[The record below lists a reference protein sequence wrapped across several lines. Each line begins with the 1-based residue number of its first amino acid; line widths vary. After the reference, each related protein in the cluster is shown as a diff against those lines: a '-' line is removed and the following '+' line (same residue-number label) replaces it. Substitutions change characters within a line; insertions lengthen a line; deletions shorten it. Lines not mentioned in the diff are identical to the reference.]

1 MIKICVICGVQVY
14 VRFSRF
20 KWIRRLYV
28 NWYMGKHIEEH
39 SYEDF
44 FKDGVSPL

>member
-1 MIKICVICGVQVY
+1 MIKICVACEKKIDVK
-14 VRFSRF
+14 FSRF
-20 KWIRRLYV
+20 RVIQKIYV